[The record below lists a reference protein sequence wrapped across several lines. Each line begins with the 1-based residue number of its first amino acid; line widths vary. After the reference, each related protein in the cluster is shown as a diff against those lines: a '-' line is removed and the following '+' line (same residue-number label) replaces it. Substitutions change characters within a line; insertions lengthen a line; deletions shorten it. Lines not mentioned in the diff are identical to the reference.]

1 MVAPAL
7 PSFLFSFPLTHL
19 IYPYH
24 IPHKPSISPF
34 AYNPSLTSH
43 FHHFIDYH
51 WSKPYPGISTDVNFN
66 KYYSSSVLITSLH
79 DFAGKVLQLPSSKE
93 RLQELGIIRNQ
104 SSLSSRLQSQSQSQS
119 MEWYRICVNN
129 LLQPSDLV
137 KSYLAPYLSRFEGRY
152 IIGMHVRMGEGAGK
166 WKEGKTFVKIGS
178 VRYQIPGIQKRLKSH
193 PGSLFFLATDSD
205 KVEKMMR
212 TALGKAVVTVNN
224 LPRMHVGR
232 RDAEEAGVLR
242 SILDL
247 YLLGECDFLYV
258 TPDSGFSRIGTAFNK
273 KKVTV
278 VFL

>member
-1 MVAPAL
+1 
-7 PSFLFSFPLTHL
+7 
-19 IYPYH
+19 
-24 IPHKPSISPF
+24 
-34 AYNPSLTSH
+34 
-43 FHHFIDYH
+43 
-51 WSKPYPGISTDVNFN
+51 
-66 KYYSSSVLITSLH
+66 
-79 DFAGKVLQLPSSKE
+79 
-93 RLQELGIIRNQ
+93 
-104 SSLSSRLQSQSQSQS
+104 
-119 MEWYRICVNN
+119 
-129 LLQPSDLV
+129 
-137 KSYLAPYLSRFEGRY
+137 
-152 IIGMHVRMGEGAGK
+152 MHARMGEGAGK
-166 WKEGKTFVKIGS
+166 WREGKTFVKIGS

-242 SILDL
+242 SLLDL